1 MKCREFNDFFFRCEK
16 YRGNHICGKY
26 LQNETVYM
34 YDIQDQYQTEMMF
47 EMSLRSDFVSAKCLK
62 FGIRGM
68 CYHLF
73 PVCNQ
78 GVQKP
83 RLCKED
89 CEKLKTDVCKIELS
103 FIKKIS
109 ETTLKKMFP
118 NCSTLPNDK
127 ESYCT
132 KIDMTNKPKTT
143 INTSG
148 NELLYGMSFLFYFL
162 YVYTSCL
169 L

>member
-1 MKCREFNDFFFRCEK
+1 
-16 YRGNHICGKY
+16 
-26 LQNETVYM
+26 M
-34 YDIQDQYQTEMMF
+34 YDIQDQYQTELMF
-47 EMSLRSDFVSAKCLK
+47 EMSLGSNFVSAKCLK
-62 FGIRGM
+62 FGIPGM

-73 PVCNQ
+73 PVCDQ
-78 GVQKP
+78 GVRKP

-118 NCSTLPNDK
+118 NCSTLPSDE

-143 INTSG
+143 NTSE
-148 NELLYGMSFLFYFL
+148 NELLYGTSFHFL
-162 YVYTSCL
+162 WL
-169 L
+169 LTVIY